1 MVSRIMTQNQTR
13 LEALGILFERRHSN
27 GKRKLSIEYIDSG
40 AGGDDSDGEK
50 AGGTEQDSDSCANP
64 LPA

>member
-1 MVSRIMTQNQTR
+1 MTQNHTR
-13 LEALGILFERRHSN
+13 LEELGILFERRHSN

-40 AGGDDSDGEK
+40 AGGDDSDGET
-50 AGGTEQDSDSCANP
+50 AVGIQTDSDPCANP